1 MDECLVVYLFSSVWM
16 VRVVYV
22 CVALPLHL
30 TESSLGLY
38 LKYIVS
44 RLDGKEVAVVTY
56 KKTVGPKIPLHTM
69 TLNVFYQISC
79 RHIVWSTRKSERM
92 LHVNAVCQHGT

>member
-1 MDECLVVYLFSSVWM
+1 MNECLVVYLFSSVWM
-16 VRVVYV
+16 VRVVCVCV

-38 LKYIVS
+38 LRYIVN

-69 TLNVFYQISC
+69 TLSVFYQIAC
-79 RHIVWSTRKSERM
+79 RHTLFAVHANLKERCM
-92 LHVNAVCQHGT
+92 